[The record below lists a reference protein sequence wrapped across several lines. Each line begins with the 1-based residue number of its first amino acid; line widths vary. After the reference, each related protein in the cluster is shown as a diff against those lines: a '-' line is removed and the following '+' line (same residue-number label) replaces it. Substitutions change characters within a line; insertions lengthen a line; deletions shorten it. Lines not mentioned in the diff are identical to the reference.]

1 MECKGLKLIPLH
13 RSPLASARGGRCIAL
28 PPASFNSG
36 RFSAYEPVVITSTV
50 PGRPFAV
57 CWIRPLKVS
66 AEIERQKTTKQ
77 HHFTAVVI
85 HVFLANGLVRCTE

>member
-1 MECKGLKLIPLH
+1 MESKGLKLIPLH

-28 PPASFNSG
+28 PPASFHSG

-57 CWIRPLKVS
+57 CSIRPLKVS
-66 AEIERQKTTKQ
+66 AEIKDRRIKHIIFPSYE
-77 HHFTAVVI
+77 
-85 HVFLANGLVRCTE
+85 NMYS